1 MTHTWVEEKDF
12 HELDLPITIKVC
24 VSPGFDNGAL
34 YEVGYYD
41 TYYYFLGSS
50 MYNDSTYGWAGHTN
64 TSEVFG
70 NGTARDVLEAVR
82 YHSAEDVIDTAYV
95 WTSKHE
101 SISIPIEDFQLES
114 VNYPHNCYSLDFFN
128 ITQQHEVKELGLGFN
143 FYEGMTVEVLLRDT
157 NMNCNRELKDHSFYS
172 TGDSIKLT
180 ESQVSMAYMV
190 EISKTLFVKEDPSK
204 RCTDYPTEK
213 FETYKECDNLY
224 MRGLLDKIS
233 PELVP
238 IWLTEDIN
246 DVSSSLFDAQ
256 GDFGMDVKN
265 FYNSYKNQT

>member
-1 MTHTWVEEKDF
+1 MTRTWVEERSF
-12 HELDLPITIKVC
+12 HDIDLPLTIKVC
-24 VSPGFDNGAL
+24 VSPGFNDTAL
-34 YEVGYYD
+34 KEVGYDD
-41 TYYYFLGSS
+41 TFSYFLGSS
-50 MYNDSTYGWAGHTN
+50 SYNDSVYGWGGHTN

-70 NGTARDVLEAVR
+70 NGSALDVLEKVR
-82 YHSAEDVIDTAYV
+82 YHSVEDIIDYAYV
-95 WTSKHE
+95 WTSEKDTQN
-101 SISIPIEDFQLES
+101 IPIEEFKMAS

-143 FYEGMTVEVLLRDT
+143 YFEGMTVEVLLRDT

-238 IWLTEDIN
+238 IWLNKDIN